1 METSMRTVMKKNR
14 LASLVVLVVLGGF
27 AAQEIQAAA
36 IYPFV
41 IQAANPVGYWR
52 LNETSGPA
60 VNSGSAGA
68 SLNGTYNNFPTG
80 VRGVPGLITDST
92 DTAAQFN
99 GLQSASGSSVSDANG
114 MNTAVGGVS
123 NPFANDWTIEAWF
136 VRTAQHQWSGIFS
149 NNNGGNTAPIMTF
162 IDNTHQLG
170 VNGTGITPN
179 NVSVDL
185 GLSSLGE
192 RVYAVITKTGGNGA
206 GTSNLSVYANV
217 GGTWLP
223 TATGTNVGWSFTP
236 QDGYYIGRHY
246 TSVAQM
252 HEGVIDE
259 VAIYNRA
266 LSLAEIN
273 AHFDAGFS
281 ENPPAPE
288 PATCTL
294 LALGM
299 VALALKRRRDRQ
311 SLPTT

>member
-1 METSMRTVMKKNR
+1 MRTALNGNR
-14 LASLVVLVVLGGF
+14 LAALVALVAALGWP
-27 AAQEIQAAA
+27 ATQEIQAAA
-36 IYPFV
+36 IYPNV

-52 LNETSGPA
+52 LDETSGPA

-80 VRGVPGLITDST
+80 VRGVTGLITDSP

-99 GLQSASGSSVSDANG
+99 GLQTASGSTITDTSG

-123 NPFANDWTIEAWF
+123 NPFAGDWSIEAWF
-136 VRTAQHQWSGIFS
+136 VRTAQHQWSAIFS
-149 NNNGGNTAPIMTF
+149 NNLGGNTAPIMTF
-162 IDNTHQLG
+162 IDNTNQLG
-170 VNGTGITPN
+170 VNGTGVTAN

-185 GLSSLGE
+185 GVSSLGE
-192 RVYAVITKTGGNGA
+192 RVYAVITKTGGNLA

-217 GGTWLP
+217 NGTWLP

-246 TSVAQM
+246 TAVAQL
-252 HEGVIDE
+252 HEGTIDE

-273 AHFDAGFS
+273 AHFVAGF
-281 ENPPAPE
+281 EPNPPAPE
-288 PATCTL
+288 PSTALLCS
-294 LALGM
+294 LALIGSQM
-299 VALALKRRRDRQ
+299 VRRRKQR
-311 SLPTT
+311 